1 MSTPA
6 PNSAMQQARDLAEA
20 RQDYYVKWGYHV
32 EGVKTEGPFSE
43 ADKDELVD
51 RLFLTDVDVLV
62 VFKVVEVY
70 KG

>member
-1 MSTPA
+1 MTPHPTSSYA
-6 PNSAMQQARDLAEA
+6 KAVELAEA

-43 ADKDELVD
+43 ADKDELVN
-51 RLFLTDVDVLV
+51 RLFLTEVDVLV
-62 VFKVVEVY
+62 VFKAVEVY